1 MRYAFAFAAF
11 LVAAPAFAQA
21 PPQQSQEEQ
30 RANYCIDAAR
40 QRDALNNYAM
50 SLQGQVTKL
59 SNDLKETQEKFD
71 AYKKEHPLKTGEGVP
86 TPAEKKPESEK
97 AK

>member
-11 LVAAPAFAQA
+11 LAASPAFAQA

-59 SNDLKETQEKFD
+59 SNDLKEAQEKLGVCE
-71 AYKKEHPLKTGEGVP
+71 KSHPA
-86 TPAEKKPESEK
+86 PAEKKPEPEK